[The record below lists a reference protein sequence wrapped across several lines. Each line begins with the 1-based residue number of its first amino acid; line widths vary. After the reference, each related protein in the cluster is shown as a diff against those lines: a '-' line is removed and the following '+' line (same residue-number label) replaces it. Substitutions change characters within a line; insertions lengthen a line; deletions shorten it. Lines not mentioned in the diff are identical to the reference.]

1 MEVIIMTK
9 SLDLTKNIKEL
20 ATEYPEIIE
29 IMKNLGFT
37 DITKPVML
45 NTAGRF
51 MTLPKGAKMKKI
63 PLEKIKTEFIKHGY
77 TIKE

>member
-1 MEVIIMTK
+1 MTK